1 MVSNSIEGRAG
12 KILGSRWKLH
22 IATVGEA
29 IRAIR
34 ANTEEVFQR
43 ALGSSK
49 AYVLVVDG
57 VPVENSGCFL
67 KKIKK
72 SLLIIPVL
80 AGGFITAWYAI
91 FSAVL
96 KIGIGSYVV
105 AGAIA
110 TVVLVLAIALIIYG
124 IYMLITI
131 LLGGQ
136 DPEEG
141 GEGTSSYVFSGP
153 ENVTTQ
159 GQVVPVAY
167 GRLLT
172 GSTTISVGL
181 TNVDKYV
188 WEHNDMANMLGGTVD
203 NAPPEIVYQ
212 GGFTAGWPLHD
223 WNGPVGVRWH
233 T

>member
-1 MVSNSIEGRAG
+1 MVSISIEGRAG
-12 KILGSRWKLH
+12 KILGPRWKLH

-43 ALGSSK
+43 ALGASK

-80 AGGFITAWYAI
+80 AGGVITAWYAI

-96 KIGIGSYVV
+96 KIGIGSYVI

-110 TVVLVLAIALIIYG
+110 TVVLVAAIALIIYG
-124 IYMLITI
+124 IYMLITM
-131 LLGGQ
+131 LLT
-136 DPEEG
+136 G
-141 GEGTSSYVFSGP
+141 GEGRTDGGSGTSSYILGGP
-153 ENVTTQ
+153 ENVAAQ
-159 GQVVPVAY
+159 GAVVPVAY
-167 GRLLT
+167 GRFMV
-172 GSTTISVGL
+172 GSKVISVSS
-181 TNVDKYV
+181 TNVDKSI
-188 WEHNDMANMLGGTVD
+188 WEGNDLAGLLGGTFD
-203 NAPPEIVYQ
+203 NTPPEIILK
-212 GGFTAGWPLHD
+212 GTPGIDTRPMSPF
-223 WNGPVGVRWH
+223 RE
-233 T
+233 